1 MSVLSLPVVFSQ
13 STSPCLEACC
23 ILRSARFLRESQAQ
37 VCAGARRGRPPHP
50 APGPATQ
57 AHLR

>member
-23 ILRSARFLRESQAQ
+23 ILRSARFLRESRG
-37 VCAGARRGRPPHP
+37 AGVRRVRRGRPH
-50 APGPATQ
+50 APRSRPGTQ